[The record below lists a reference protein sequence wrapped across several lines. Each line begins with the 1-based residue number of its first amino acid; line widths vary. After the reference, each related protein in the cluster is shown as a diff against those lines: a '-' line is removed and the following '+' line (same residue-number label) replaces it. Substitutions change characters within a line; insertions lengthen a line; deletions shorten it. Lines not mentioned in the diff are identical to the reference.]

1 MSAMQVGLQ
10 LYTLRDDMAADAE
23 GTLRKVAALGYA
35 GVEFAGYHGMSAS
48 DIRSLLDELGMIA
61 IGSHVGLTN
70 IRQNLQGEIDFLQ
83 TIGGSYLVCPYLPA
97 EEMKNEGDWTEL
109 FSLFQQ
115 AGETTRKQGLVFGYH
130 NHDFEFAANVADQF
144 VFDAL
149 YSSTTPDA
157 VQVEMDVC
165 WVQFAGQDPIAYIKK
180 YANRLPLLHLK
191 DFSKDQEGKIKTL
204 ELGQGVVQLAD
215 VISASA
221 ESGVK
226 WLIVEQDTCQNP
238 PLQSVEN
245 SMNWLVRHSSQAY
258 TLKRRST
265 NG

>member
-10 LYTLRDDMAADAE
+10 LYTLRDEMAADPQ

-35 GVEFAGYHGMSAS
+35 GVEFAGYHGMGAS
-48 DIRSLLDELGMIA
+48 NIRNLLDELGMVA

-70 IRQNLQGEIDFLQ
+70 IRQNLQDEIDFLQ
-83 TIGGSYLVCPYLPA
+83 TIGGNYMVCPYIP
-97 EEMKNEGDWTEL
+97 EEERRNEGEWRRV
-109 FSLFQQ
+109 FSMFQET
-115 AGETTRKQGLVFGYH
+115 GESTRKQGIQFGYH
-130 NHDFEFAANVADQF
+130 NHDFEFTLQVKDQF
-144 VFDAL
+144 AFDAL
-149 YSSTTPDA
+149 YSSTTSDA
-157 VQVEMDVC
+157 VIVEMDVC
-165 WVQFAGQDPIAYIKK
+165 WVQFAGQDPIAYIHK

-191 DFSKDQEGKIKTL
+191 DFSKDLEGNLKTL

-215 VISASA
+215 VIIASA

-245 SMNWLVRHSSQAY
+245 SMNWLIKHGSQAY
-258 TLKRRST
+258 TLKGRS
-265 NG
+265 N

>member
-10 LYTLRDDMAADAE
+10 LYTLRDEMAADAE

-48 DIRSLLDELGMIA
+48 DIRSLLDELGMVA
-61 IGSHVGLTN
+61 IGSHVGLDS
-70 IRQNLQGEIDFLQ
+70 IRGNLQGEIDFLK
-83 TIGGSYLVCPYLPA
+83 TIGGSYLVCPYISVQ
-97 EEMKNEGDWTEL
+97 EMKNERDWTEL
-109 FSLFQQ
+109 FSLFQET
-115 AGETTRKQGLVFGYH
+115 GEITRKQGLQFGYH
-130 NHDFEFAANVADQF
+130 NHDFEFLAHVRDQF

-149 YSSTTPDA
+149 YSSTTSDA

-191 DFSKDQEGKIKTL
+191 DFSKDQEGKLKTL

-215 VISASA
+215 VIGASS
-221 ESGVK
+221 ESGVR
-226 WLIVEQDTCQNP
+226 WLIVEQDNCQNP

-245 SMNWLVRHSSQAY
+245 SMSWLVKHGFQAY
-258 TLKRRST
+258 TLKERS
-265 NG
+265 N